1 MGGDSRQRGIREFA
15 IILRRSREGGPEAF
29 RPPPFQPE
37 PQPSPS
43 RSPSPPPHN
52 GSTVTMLDMFSAAYV
67 LVALN
72 VASAVGVIL
81 VNKFLLRVWPFA
93 LALTLAHSLV
103 TKTATLVLR
112 AGGIFEATALPTMA
126 VGKVALC
133 GIMSVVLMNLSLSL
147 NPIGIYQ
154 ASKILVLPMTAIL
167 ELIVYGTAQSNDVW
181 AALVIVMAGVALSFP
196 PAVVSSLAETASSIT
211 WPGLA
216 VAAAAVIVAAG
227 AVLLIGRT
235 QKDLQTTPL
244 NLLDQQQLY
253 VIGYML
259 SVTFT
264 LEGTQPFTPERLSSP
279 VLGLIA
285 ATACMAAILNV
296 SGFYVIRV
304 LSPLTYQVTSH
315 LKTIAT
321 LILGALFFEES
332 LSPRQV
338 LGFALSIVGIA
349 VYTYV
354 KEKEKQRAAAA
365 GAQHL
370 EGTEIHHS
378 IFSHHTLH
386 RIYVSEFWQRKR
398 GKLSALLVAGM
409 VLLGAYALWIRGQQ
423 DGEIFDTGTLFSARL
438 HLRGGNNTLR

>member
-1 MGGDSRQRGIREFA
+1 MRNI
-15 IILRRSREGGPEAF
+15 
-29 RPPPFQPE
+29 
-37 PQPSPS
+37 
-43 RSPSPPPHN
+43 
-52 GSTVTMLDMFSAAYV
+52 FSAAYV

-154 ASKILVLPMTAIL
+154 ASKILVLPMTAAL
-167 ELIVYGTAQSNDVW
+167 ELVVYGTAQSNDVW

-196 PAVVSSLAETASSIT
+196 SAVVSSLTETAIIT
-211 WPGLA
+211 WLGLA

-253 VIGYML
+253 IIGYML

-264 LEGTQPFTPERLSSP
+264 SRAP
-279 VLGLIA
+279 
-285 ATACMAAILNV
+285 
-296 SGFYVIRV
+296 
-304 LSPLTYQVTSH
+304 SPL
-315 LKTIAT
+315 
-321 LILGALFFEES
+321 
-332 LSPRQV
+332 R
-338 LGFALSIVGIA
+338 
-349 VYTYV
+349 
-354 KEKEKQRAAAA
+354 
-365 GAQHL
+365 
-370 EGTEIHHS
+370 
-378 IFSHHTLH
+378 
-386 RIYVSEFWQRKR
+386 
-398 GKLSALLVAGM
+398 
-409 VLLGAYALWIRGQQ
+409 
-423 DGEIFDTGTLFSARL
+423 
-438 HLRGGNNTLR
+438 LRG

>member
-1 MGGDSRQRGIREFA
+1 MEKNCNSFQKGWGPANQNSELSVFLLRGNISKPARHFTTQR
-15 IILRRSREGGPEAF
+15 L
-29 RPPPFQPE
+29 
-37 PQPSPS
+37 
-43 RSPSPPPHN
+43 N
-52 GSTVTMLDMFSAAYV
+52 VTMQDMFSAAYV

-154 ASKILVLPMTAIL
+154 ASKILVLPMTAVL
-167 ELIVYGTAQSNDVW
+167 ELVVYGTAQSNDVW

-196 PAVVSSLAETASSIT
+196 SAVMSSLAETASSIT

-216 VAAAAVIVAAG
+216 VAAAAVVVAAG

-264 LEGTQPFTPERLSSP
+264 FEGTQPFTPERLSSP

-338 LGFALSIVGIA
+338 FGFALSIVGIA
-349 VYTYV
+349 VYTFV

-365 GAQHL
+365 AGAQPL
-370 EGTEIHHS
+370 EGTEVHHS
-378 IFSHHTLH
+378 LFSLHTLR

-398 GKLSALLVAGM
+398 GKLSALLVASM
-409 VLLGAYALWIRGQQ
+409 VLLGAYAHWIRGQNE
-423 DGEIFDTGTLFSARL
+423 GENILDYSAGTLFSARL
-438 HLRGGNNTLR
+438 HLRGGNNTRR